1 MESIR
6 SFDVQSQRSIEKLSS
21 ITIYPACEL
30 ILTEEQLKKGMERI
44 EKESKKFSEKL
55 RKEFKTEEAHRVE
68 EQMNTLKE
76 EVFAYKSLANL
87 DGYVRYFYEDT
98 VSFLNCL
105 DVENSIVFLDERRGS
120 GSMRQQ

>member
-1 MESIR
+1 MRRKAKS
-6 SFDVQSQRSIEKLSS
+6 SQ
-21 ITIYPACEL
+21 T
-30 ILTEEQLKKGMERI
+30 
-44 EKESKKFSEKL
+44 KL

-105 DVENSIVFLDERRGS
+105 DVENSIVFLDEPAQDR
-120 GSMRQQ
+120 GSMRQAVETRVPGEHEPPCRRRATFCRDRHDSAVFRS

>member
-68 EQMNTLKE
+68 E
-76 EVFAYKSLANL
+76 
-87 DGYVRYFYEDT
+87 
-98 VSFLNCL
+98 
-105 DVENSIVFLDERRGS
+105 
-120 GSMRQQ
+120 

>member
-1 MESIR
+1 MEMLW
-6 SFDVQSQRSIEKLSS
+6 KLSS

-105 DVENSIVFLDERRGS
+105 DVENSIVFG
-120 GSMRQQ
+120 